1 MPQRSVALGSTLV
14 PQITTATPRGPK
26 GRALHR
32 RDEQARLAVLHA
44 ADDLLV
50 ERGFGGVTI
59 EGIAARAGV
68 AKQTIY
74 RWWASKV
81 DILLDTLIED
91 AGRQLA
97 IDDTG
102 AVVDSTRRYLRRLA
116 RFLTKDPAGKVLLA
130 LIGEAQHDPEMA
142 RAFHERYLEPQ
153 RQRERELLQR
163 GIDGGEL
170 SVELD
175 IDSALDA
182 LYGPIFWRALTGRP
196 IPRSFIDALIADSL
210 QRHVV

>member
-1 MPQRSVALGSTLV
+1 
-14 PQITTATPRGPK
+14 
-26 GRALHR
+26 
-32 RDEQARLAVLHA
+32 
-44 ADDLLV
+44 
-50 ERGFGGVTI
+50 
-59 EGIAARAGV
+59 
-68 AKQTIY
+68 
-74 RWWASKV
+74 
-81 DILLDTLIED
+81 
-91 AGRQLA
+91 
-97 IDDTG
+97 
-102 AVVDSTRRYLRRLA
+102 
-116 RFLTKDPAGKVLLA
+116 VLLA